1 MIHKHFILY
10 VLKHVGQQNLTQY
23 SQADSRIKW
32 FTAINISETVSIFI
46 NNL

>member
-10 VLKHVGQQNLTQY
+10 VLKFVGQQNLTKY
-23 SQADSRIKW
+23 SQADSQIKW
-32 FTAINISETVSIFI
+32 FTTINISEMVSIFT